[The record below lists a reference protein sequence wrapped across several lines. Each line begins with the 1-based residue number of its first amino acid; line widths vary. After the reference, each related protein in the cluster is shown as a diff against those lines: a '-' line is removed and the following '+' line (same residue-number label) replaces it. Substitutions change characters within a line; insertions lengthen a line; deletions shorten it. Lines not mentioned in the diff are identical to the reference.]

1 MIFTFTGLT
10 EKESYHITQQVY
22 RMPCQRKVPYFLAAF
37 SECYQSLILLKCITK
52 KHYIFNVSLPLQ
64 WIHWTKILKNTLK
77 HIMKLKY
84 SLYIPNQIS
93 VDKLWWH
100 KEWFPARKASARMY
114 GDVDPAFILI
124 PLWHQSFFLAGRQL
138 FRIFHQQEIKVLLMV
153 LW

>member
-10 EKESYHITQQVY
+10 ERESYHITQQVY
-22 RMPCQRKVPYFLAAF
+22 RMLCQCKVPYFLAAF
-37 SECYQSLILLKCITK
+37 SECYQSLIPLKCITK

-77 HIMKLKY
+77 HIIKLKY

-100 KEWFPARKASARMY
+100 SDFLQEKRVHACMGMW
-114 GDVDPAFILI
+114 ILH
-124 PLWHQSFFLAGRQL
+124 LYSYL
-138 FRIFHQQEIKVLLMV
+138 FDIKVSF
-153 LW
+153 